1 MVQMELRSLQV
12 FVEVIRQ
19 GGFTAAGKHVL
30 LTQPSVSRQIKLLED
45 ELGQVLIVRD
55 RNAISL
61 TDAGKIVYQRAL
73 SLLGETA
80 RLRAELDE
88 LAGLRRGELSLG
100 VPPLAGMLFVPLIRA
115 FKELYPAVELR
126 LFESGSDTIEGALT
140 SGEVEIGMLLQ
151 PVTEER
157 FESAPIFQDSLA
169 LVVPP
174 DSPWAFKRS
183 VPLAALKDVP
193 LILFPEGFTLNDRIA
208 GVCRRAGFAPQI
220 TGRSGQPQF
229 IAALV
234 GSGAGVA
241 LLPHFVIR
249 DTPGVAVVEIE
260 DAVIDWS
267 PALAWPRGQYLSCA
281 GRALVELAKKEETW
295 RDARTALGQ

>member
-1 MVQMELRSLQV
+1 MELRSLQV
-12 FVEVIRQ
+12 LVEVIRQ

-45 ELGQVLIVRD
+45 ELGQVLLVRD
-55 RNAISL
+55 RHAITL

-151 PVTEER
+151 PVAGER

-174 DSPWAFKRS
+174 GSPWARKRS
-183 VPLAALKDVP
+183 VPLAALKDAP

-208 GVCRRAGFAPQI
+208 GACRRAGFAPQI

-249 DTPGVAVVEIE
+249 DMPGIAVVEIE

-267 PALAWPRGQYLSCA
+267 PALAWLRGQYLSCA

>member
-1 MVQMELRSLQV
+1 MEFRSLQV
-12 FVEVIRQ
+12 FVEVVRQ
-19 GGFTAAGKHVL
+19 GGFTAAGKQVL

-45 ELGQVLIVRD
+45 ELGQVLLLRD
-55 RNAISL
+55 RREISL
-61 TDAGKIVYQRAL
+61 TDAGKVVYERAL
-73 SLLGETA
+73 TLLGETA

-88 LAGLRRGELSLG
+88 LAGLQRGELSLG
-100 VPPLAGMLFVPLIRA
+100 VPPLAGMLFLPLIRV

-151 PVTEER
+151 PVSGER
-157 FESAPIFQDSLA
+157 FESVPILQDSLA
-169 LVVPP
+169 LIAPP
-174 DSPWAFKRS
+174 GSPWAKARS
-183 VPLAALKDVP
+183 LPLAALKDAP

-208 GVCRRAGFAPQI
+208 GACRRAGFAPQI

-229 IAALV
+229 ITALV
-234 GSGAGVA
+234 ASGAGVA

-249 DTPGVAVVEIE
+249 DTPGIAVVEIE

-267 PALAWPRGQYLSCA
+267 PALAWLRGAYLSCA
-281 GRALVELAKKEETW
+281 GRALVDLAKKPETW
-295 RDARTALGQ
+295 RDARRAIGAP